1 LKELEKQSLENRLLE
16 SINQGLDAEQLSK
29 FILPIL
35 ERQRDELILAIED
48 TDFNYQNLDN
58 NYLYMLQ
65 FEMKALKKV
74 RLAFERA
81 ISDGQ
86 EAKNRLNEI
95 NSPAPV
101 DHSAKRKFKF

>member
-1 LKELEKQSLENRLLE
+1 
-16 SINQGLDAEQLSK
+16 
-29 FILPIL
+29 
-35 ERQRDELILAIED
+35 
-48 TDFNYQNLDN
+48 
-58 NYLYMLQ
+58 
-65 FEMKALKKV
+65 LKKV

-95 NSPAPV
+95 NSPSPV